1 MKKPATS
8 RLFAVVTYIS
18 DPAQIISIICAKSKQ
33 IRSFAYILHDR
44 DEADPHHHLVIRT
57 HNSRT
62 CKEICNWFKDDINNQ
77 NTFAAFVES
86 PEGILSYLTHANDPE
101 QTQYDDSEVTDGG
114 IADILTIANA
124 KDATAGFLGVTEQAK
139 QNAARL
145 KSFGLRA
152 EITLFAK
159 TKKMY
164 VGGWCRFRAKCS
176 AMLRKAKFCTM
187 WIRNG

>member
-8 RLFAVVTYIS
+8 RLFAVVTYIA

-33 IRSFAYILHDR
+33 IRSFAYIFHDR
-44 DEADPHHHLVIRT
+44 DKAPPHHHLVIRT

-62 CKEICNWFKDDINNQ
+62 CKEICNWFKDDVNNQ

-114 IADILTIANA
+114 IADILTVANA
-124 KDATAGFLGVTEQAK
+124 KDTTADIIDDILAGVSYRTLVYRYGRDLVV
-139 QNAARL
+139 NYNRYNDFAAMVAAQDR
-145 KSFGLRA
+145 KESEEMDENPVSA
-152 EITLFAK
+152 SPNY
-159 TKKMY
+159 TK
-164 VGGWCRFRAKCS
+164 
-176 AMLRKAKFCTM
+176 L
-187 WIRNG
+187 